1 MIGGNQKWKGAA
13 PIFIKIVAVR
23 IKGIVSVI
31 LVLFKS
37 SGDSSKIDEPTLWIK
52 KYLMVDSVL
61 RFVWGFI
68 IKGTMENILI
78 SILNHIINQLGA
90 DRIRRVDKINIEDN
104 KNEFGEGFVYIIRGI
119 VYSF

>member
-1 MIGGNQKWKGAA
+1 
-13 PIFIKIVAVR
+13 
-23 IKGIVSVI
+23 
-31 LVLFKS
+31 
-37 SGDSSKIDEPTLWIK
+37 
-52 KYLMVDSVL
+52 
-61 RFVWGFI
+61 
-68 IKGTMENILI
+68 MENILI